1 MKKLFVCCFLL
12 LVLIS
17 FAGCSKDEIT
27 KLEDKIATLE
37 EKLSALESENSSL
50 KADKDALTAEL
61 ETLKG
66 DYEKLKEELGLMSF
80 SVTVYDI
87 DGENLGEENF
97 KVNKEANFFETMKT
111 KFDVTYT
118 NDTYGVFISSINGS
132 IVDNNYYMAIYENGE
147 MAATGVDGLVIDNND
162 KFEFKVECWN
172 TIESGYGTFDL
183 YDVLVDKIVY
193 SYAKNYMPEILASVK
208 DFNGSSHWDM
218 LYLNMMIKNGYDNK
232 IFNNSYLSDEL
243 KNSLNVNLNDLNGVS
258 LGKYY
263 YTARLFDIDLTAFK
277 EVYQNVINNDLGAY
291 NEWSTPFIT
300 SPAKSLNITSSKLD
314 EVLSTDY
321 LAGLE
326 WGPDGRSYQ
335 ICNLALFD
343 KASEEMLSDLTETVE
358 FGNGTS
364 SALVLSAFASL
375 GLNPRDSKY
384 EAQVNGESKD
394 ILENLIDT
402 YYDEELGLV
411 KYATTDEGTNFS
423 TNQIYAGIMAY
434 KVARDLN
441 KAVNILE

>member
-17 FAGCSKDEIT
+17 FAGCSKDEIS

-50 KADKDALTAEL
+50 KADKDALNAEL
-61 ETLKG
+61 EILKG

-172 TIESGYGTFDL
+172 TIESGYGSFDS

-243 KNSLNVNLNDLNGVS
+243 KNSLNVN
-258 LGKYY
+258 
-263 YTARLFDIDLTAFK
+263 
-277 EVYQNVINNDLGAY
+277 
-291 NEWSTPFIT
+291 
-300 SPAKSLNITSSKLD
+300 PA
-314 EVLSTDY
+314 V
-321 LAGLE
+321 
-326 WGPDGRSYQ
+326 
-335 ICNLALFD
+335 
-343 KASEEMLSDLTETVE
+343 
-358 FGNGTS
+358 
-364 SALVLSAFASL
+364 
-375 GLNPRDSKY
+375 
-384 EAQVNGESKD
+384 
-394 ILENLIDT
+394 
-402 YYDEELGLV
+402 
-411 KYATTDEGTNFS
+411 
-423 TNQIYAGIMAY
+423 
-434 KVARDLN
+434 LN
-441 KAVNILE
+441 KVPPK